1 MKTMKKFLLRIDAEV
16 YKEIVRLAKEND
28 RSVNGEIINRLK
40 KSI

>member
-1 MKTMKKFLLRIDAEV
+1 MKKLLLRIDPEV